1 MNMILSILEGSYG
14 KMKHAPLITSFTL
27 CLGQLVLMDMLM
39 SFLSLNC
46 TIVNLDRLAYY
57 LKTVEAFEQYDT
69 GRLTIASKN
78 IIIFPIALINF
89 YIKLYI
95 CKKVP
100 KNPP

>member
-1 MNMILSILEGSYG
+1 
-14 KMKHAPLITSFTL
+14 
-27 CLGQLVLMDMLM
+27 M

-46 TIVNLDRLAYY
+46 TIVNLDRFAYY

-78 IIIFPIALINF
+78 IIIFPIALYINF